1 MSAAGPGPATTTVVA
16 GRGRCAPR
24 LEPWWARAGVHAA
37 VTLVLTRPLAA
48 HLDQLPAGTEPV
60 ATVPRFNLWTLGW
73 TADRLPHLL
82 SGWWDAPI
90 FWPTPGTF
98 AFSEP
103 QPLTGVAFA
112 LLRPVAGGP
121 TAYALLLLAA
131 LTLNGVAAG
140 ALARRLGA
148 RPAAAVLA
156 GLLAQ
161 ALPFVF
167 HELGVLQLVM
177 VWPLFATLT
186 ALLGWVERPDG
197 RAASLTG
204 LGLGAAVLTCGY
216 YASLFALALVFAAPV
231 LVRRSWW
238 TDGAPERAR
247 RLGGVMIGAA
257 TCGVLAA
264 PIVLGQLD
272 RLGDRRWLP
281 ATILAG
287 SARPGDWLPSGP
299 LWPGFALLAL
309 SVAGTVLAR
318 RLRTT
323 WFLVVVGGVA
333 LVASAG
339 SRPSIGG
346 LHPWDVLADHVAALG
361 RLRSPFRAAALVQ
374 VALVG
379 LAVPALDRLVA
390 DRRVGVR
397 VVAPAL
403 VALAVL
409 TAGVGPG
416 RLDPVPTRPAWS
428 AWLDG
433 RDDGR
438 PVAWLPFAPGT
449 ATGDFV
455 PTVDAMLGAEGTG
468 HPLVNG
474 YSGFFPTDHAE
485 RRRRLARFPDD
496 VSIDELRDRGVAYV
510 VADAG
515 WLAADGRE
523 DAARAAGFTV
533 LERDDEAVLLAP
545 P

>member
-1 MSAAGPGPATTTVVA
+1 
-16 GRGRCAPR
+16 
-24 LEPWWARAGVHAA
+24 VHAA
-37 VTLVLTRPLAA
+37 VALVLTWPLAV
-48 HLDQLPAGTEPV
+48 HLDRLPAGTEPV

-103 QPLTGVAFA
+103 QPLTGAAFA

-121 TAYALLLLAA
+121 AAYSLVLLAA

-148 RPAAAVLA
+148 RPIAALLA
-156 GLLAQ
+156 GVLAQ

-177 VWPLFATLT
+177 VWPLFATLA

-197 RAASLTG
+197 RAAALTG

-216 YASLFALALVFAAPV
+216 YASLFALCLVVAALV

-238 TDGAPERAR
+238 TSGSDERAR
-247 RLGGVMIGAA
+247 RIGGVMIGVA

-264 PIVLGQLD
+264 PVVLGQLE
-272 RLGDRRWLP
+272 RLADRRWLP
-281 ATILAG
+281 GTVLAG
-287 SARPGDWLPSGP
+287 SARPGDWTPSGP
-299 LWPGFALLAL
+299 LWPGFALLSL
-309 SVAGTVLAR
+309 SVAGAVLAR
-318 RLRTT
+318 RRRTT

-339 SRPSIGG
+339 SRPSVGG
-346 LHPWDVLADHVAALG
+346 VHPWDVLADHLAALG

-390 DRRVGVR
+390 DRRVWVR
-397 VVAPAL
+397 VAAPVL
-403 VALAVL
+403 VAVAVL
-409 TAGVGPG
+409 AAGVGPG
-416 RLDPVPTRPAWS
+416 RLDPVPVRPAWS
-428 AWLDG
+428 AWLDE
-433 RDDGR
+433 RDDGG
-438 PVAWLPFAPGT
+438 PVVWLPFAPGT

-455 PTVDAMLGAEGTG
+455 PTVDAMLALEGTG

-474 YSGFFPTDHAE
+474 YSGFFPADHAE

-496 VSIDELRDRGVAYV
+496 VSIDELHGREVAYV
-510 VADAG
+510 VAGAR
-515 WLAADGRE
+515 WLAADGRGK
-523 DAARAAGFTV
+523 AAVAAGFTV
-533 LERDDEAVLLAP
+533 LAHDDDVVMLAVP
-545 P
+545 